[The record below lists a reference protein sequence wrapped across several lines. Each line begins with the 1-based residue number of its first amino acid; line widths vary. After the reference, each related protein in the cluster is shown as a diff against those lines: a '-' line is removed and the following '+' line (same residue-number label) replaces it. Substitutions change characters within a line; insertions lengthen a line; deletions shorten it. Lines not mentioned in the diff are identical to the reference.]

1 MSEDKLNKRISR
13 AKRASILMQDEL
25 IREAFEALQKSYTEA
40 LFTSHA
46 MAAAER
52 EKLYLA
58 YNVVGKVKEHLAAV
72 LADGNL
78 AAKELADLN

>member
-1 MSEDKLNKRISR
+1 
-13 AKRASILMQDEL
+13 
-25 IREAFEALQKSYTEA
+25 